1 MTVLTEPAVAS
12 LEELKRELARLRAD
26 FDSRVAALE
35 EKIVASTPAGSEL
48 HEAVPAPAKAE
59 VTPEIVAI
67 IAAAVTSFL
76 GKKVKIRNAR
86 RIDSGT
92 TPWAQQGRAIIQ
104 ASHNLAR

>member
-26 FDSRVAALE
+26 FDARVAVLE
-35 EKIVASTPAGSEL
+35 EKIAASNPAGTEATPAL
-48 HEAVPAPAKAE
+48 AKAE

-67 IAAAVTSFL
+67 IAASVTSFL

>member
-26 FDSRVAALE
+26 FDSRVAVLE
-35 EKIVASTPAGSEL
+35 EKIAAATPEGAEI
-48 HEAVPAPAKAE
+48 HQPAAPKAE

-67 IAAAVTSFL
+67 IAAAVTSYL
-76 GKKVKIRNAR
+76 GKKVKIRHAR
-86 RIDSGT
+86 RIDLGT